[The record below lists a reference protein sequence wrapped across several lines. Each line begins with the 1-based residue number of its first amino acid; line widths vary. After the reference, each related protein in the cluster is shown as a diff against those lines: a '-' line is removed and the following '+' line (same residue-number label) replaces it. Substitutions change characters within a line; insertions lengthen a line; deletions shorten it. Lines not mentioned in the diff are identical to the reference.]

1 MSASKP
7 TKTIIRNRSAI
18 TGRYVKPSVAIRS
31 PKTTVREVTK
41 VVKGVKK

>member
-1 MSASKP
+1 MSATKP

-18 TGRYVKPSVAIRS
+18 TGRYVKPSVAIRN

-41 VVKGVKK
+41 VVKGTSK